1 MGDNMIVYLYDTE
14 DDNNVLE
21 KTLTNKKRYDNIKLK
36 TPIDIIRPF
45 LIIESDIFLLYN
57 YAYIPE
63 FERYYF
69 IENITNQSNKRYLLD
84 LKVDVLMSFKD
95 DILNAKG
102 LITEDKDGNKYIDRN
117 KETELRKEFYIY
129 ESDTELELEDSIIL
143 NVFGR

>member
-1 MGDNMIVYLYDTE
+1 MIVYLYNTE

-21 KTLTNKKRYDNIKLK
+21 KNLTDEKVYNNIRLK
-36 TPIDIIRPF
+36 TPVDIIRPS
-45 LIIESDIFLLYN
+45 LIIESDEFLLYN

-63 FERYYF
+63 FKRYYF

-102 LITEDKDGNKYIDRN
+102 LILEDKNGNKFIDRN
-117 KETELRKEFYIY
+117 KETELRKEFYIF
-129 ESDTELELEDSIIL
+129 ESDREIELEDTIIL